1 MNNKR
6 VAGLLILFIILGILA
21 ACAPAAAP
29 TAAPPAEEPA
39 AEQPAAEEPAAEEPA
54 EAEQAAEEPAA
65 EQAFAG
71 QEMTMI
77 YFDATYAVA
86 AQAVIPEFEAMTG
99 AKVTLVTAPYASLY
113 EKEFTDL
120 VTSGGAYDIMQV
132 ASQWDG
138 QFAPYLASIDDYLA
152 QGDVNIEDFIP
163 GVTRVTG
170 TWNDV
175 RFGIPNACDAYGI
188 IYRTDIFE
196 QEGIEVDPANW
207 TWDEYAALA
216 QQLTKDDMFGTAIAG
231 VKHQLD
237 AYWTARYWSQGG
249 HLISQDW
256 QTALPERETAVKS
269 LQMIIDLMPYMP
281 AGVMSYDIPDENTAF
296 VQGKV
301 AMAELWPSLIRGTAN
316 DESQSTVVGKWG
328 ILPYPGHSPQLSS
341 WSLAI
346 PQTSEKKDLAWE
358 WIKFYTSEEKQRA
371 FLDEY
376 GIGPTRQAIY
386 EDAAVIEEHP
396 DFPNMLISLNGVRP
410 RFRIAQ
416 SQETFDFLDD
426 RISDALTGVLTP
438 EQAIE
443 EVAKQWEEK
452 IGAAV
457 PETAYSDDYVE

>member
-1 MNNKR
+1 MNSKR
-6 VAGLLILFIILGILA
+6 VAWLLVMTIILGLLA
-21 ACAPAAAP
+21 ACAPVAAP
-29 TAAPPAEEPA
+29 GAPAPAQSEPA
-39 AEQPAAEEPAAEEPA
+39 AAEVSEAPA
-54 EAEQAAEEPAA
+54 EAAEAPAEA
-65 EQAFAG
+65 PADKPFAG
-71 QEMTMI
+71 QELTMI
-77 YFDATYAVA
+77 YFDATYARA
-86 AQAVIPEFEAMTG
+86 AEADIPEFEEMTG

-138 QFAPYLASIDDYLA
+138 QFAPYLASIDEYLA
-152 QGDVNIEDFIP
+152 GPDTNIEDFIP

-170 TWNDV
+170 TWNDI

-196 QEGIEVDPANW
+196 EAGIEVDPVNW
-207 TWDEYAALA
+207 TWDEYASLA
-216 QQLTKDDMFGTAIAG
+216 QQLTSDDMFGTAIAG

-249 HLISQDW
+249 HLVSQDW
-256 QTALPERETAVKS
+256 QTALPERDIAVKS

-281 AGVMSYDIPDENTAF
+281 PGVMSYDIPDENTAF

-358 WIKFYTSEEKQRA
+358 WIKFYTSEEKQRQY
-371 FLDEY
+371 LDEF

-386 EDAAVIEEHP
+386 EDPAVIEQHP

-452 IGAAV
+452 ISAAV